1 MLSRIVITLNRAA
14 NAVGSL
20 LLTPVGWLPGWLSAT
35 LIAISS
41 GVLMLLV
48 FKYTSNQAALKR
60 TRARI
65 KAETLALSLFKDSL
79 RVSLRCQARL
89 LGGAGMLL
97 VHSLIPMAVLT
108 VPMILI
114 LGQMALWYQA
124 RPLRVG
130 EESII
135 AVHLAGGTAESAR
148 DVVDSIEL
156 ASNDAVRIVNGPVR
170 VPRKNM
176 VCWNVSP
183 AREGRHALTFAI
195 GGETY
200 EKEFVAG
207 EGFQRT
213 SIKRPSRS
221 VGEML
226 IHPGE
231 SPLSVESPV
240 RSIEVTYPKR
250 DAFACGKNNWV
261 VYWFIV
267 SMVAAFAA
275 KPLFRVNI

>member
-1 MLSRIVITLNRAA
+1 MLSRIVITLNHAA

-60 TRARI
+60 TRAQI
-65 KAETLALSLFKDSL
+65 KAETLALSLFKDNL
-79 RVSLRCQARL
+79 GVSLRCQVRL

-97 VHSLIPMAVLT
+97 VHSLIPMALLT
-108 VPMILI
+108 IPMILI

-124 RPLRVG
+124 RPVRVG
-130 EESII
+130 EESI
-135 AVHLAGGTAESAR
+135 VTVQLAGDAASDALDT
-148 DVVDSIEL
+148 IEL
-156 ASNDAVRIVNGPVR
+156 GSSDAVRIVNGPVR
-170 VPRKNM
+170 VPSKNM
-176 VCWNVSP
+176 VCWNVTP

-200 EKEFVAG
+200 EKELVAG

-221 VGEML
+221 VDEML

-231 SPLSVESPV
+231 SPLSAESPV
-240 RSIEVTYPKR
+240 RSIEATYPKR
-250 DAFACGKNNWV
+250 DAFTCGTNHWV
-261 VYWFIV
+261 IYWFIV
-267 SMVAAFAA
+267 SMAAAFAA
-275 KPLFRVNI
+275 KPLFKVNI